1 MSDSWFKSSYSGD
14 SPNCVECRWTGEAQM
29 RDTKN
34 REAGR
39 LVFSGVEWAALLNSV
54 AVAR

>member
-1 MSDSWFKSSYSGD
+1 MNDSWSKSSYSPNSG
-14 SPNCVECRWTGEAQM
+14 NCVECRWTGEAQM

-39 LVFSGVEWAALLNSV
+39 LAFSGVEWAALLNSV